1 MTSFQYPANVTIV
14 MTTVDGAKVENGRH
28 VTEVNDLSVLRAKYN
43 STNGLDVGYSCLPGE
58 GARVTSPSVK
68 VTCPSGV
75 ELRPD
80 RNRSRSKLN
89 STKRLSNLSAAEVN
103 RSSDSDLERF
113 FTDMGCSDLHLDR
126 NGGPGGQGGGALL
139 DAGHGFSTVS
149 LNSLGGASLDSTARA
164 RSLSSHESLGGDSG
178 LLLLHHHS
186 HHQQQQQVVA
196 RQHSVDALDDVG
208 SRVKREEV
216 GGVSTDTVERNAR
229 IFRWLCN
236 VKPADSK
243 DQVT

>member
-1 MTSFQYPANVTIV
+1 VQLRSTGVATLTLNASSPTWAAVTFTLTAI
-14 MTTVDGAKVENGRH
+14 A
-28 VTEVNDLSVLRAKYN
+28 
-43 STNGLDVGYSCLPGE
+43 
-58 GARVTSPSVK
+58 
-68 VTCPSGV
+68 
-75 ELRPD
+75 
-80 RNRSRSKLN
+80 
-89 STKRLSNLSAAEVN
+89 
-103 RSSDSDLERF
+103 DS
-113 FTDMGCSDLHLDR
+113 
-126 NGGPGGQGGGALL
+126 GGQGGGALL

-186 HHQQQQQVVA
+186 NHQQQQQQVVA

-208 SRVKREEV
+208 GGVKQEKV
-216 GGVSTDTVERNAR
+216 GGISTDTVERNAR